1 LGKSFL
7 NTFLTP
13 TAHLLISRF
22 AGIASWCSHEQAQF
36 DSTGGRLARLARNR
50 KTKRMIDLIF
60 IAVLALFFVAGQLYA
75 HWCEKL

>member
-1 LGKSFL
+1 
-7 NTFLTP
+7 
-13 TAHLLISRF
+13 LINRLV
-22 AGIASWCSHEQAQF
+22 GVASWCGHEQAQF

-60 IAVLALFFVAGQLYA
+60 IAVLALFFVAGQLYV